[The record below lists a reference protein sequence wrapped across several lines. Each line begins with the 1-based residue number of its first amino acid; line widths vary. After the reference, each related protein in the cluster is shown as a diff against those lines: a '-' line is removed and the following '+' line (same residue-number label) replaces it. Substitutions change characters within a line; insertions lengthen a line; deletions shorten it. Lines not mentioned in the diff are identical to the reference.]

1 MQQEPLS
8 FLGAAEL
15 AKGFALDSLTL
26 VATIASCSVARVPGG
41 SENLHDDT
49 NDPFIV
55 ASSKL
60 GYR

>member
-15 AKGFALDSLTL
+15 AKGFALDSL
-26 VATIASCSVARVPGG
+26 VATIASCSVARVRGG

-49 NDPFIV
+49 NGPFIV